1 MSGGAA
7 LIGVSKYERSVGG
20 YSGGGKRPAAARMPA
35 DPVRA
40 LAPTLNRNDRL
51 ESVIFISTGGG
62 APPPPRTD
70 ADTEPRRSRAAAQR
84 GRRRFSTGGGAPP
97 PPRTDADT
105 EPRRSRAAAQRGRR
119 RFSTGGGAP
128 PPPRTDADAEPRRS
142 RAAAHRGRR

>member
-51 ESVIFISTGGG
+51 ESVIFFPLAAG
-62 APPPPRTD
+62 PH
-70 ADTEPRRSRAAAQR
+70 PRRELTPTLSRGVPWPRLSVAAGAADKDQKCQKINR
-84 GRRRFSTGGGAPP
+84 GVHRQADFFQSGASRTPP
-97 PPRTDADT
+97 VCDSSHAL
-105 EPRRSRAAAQRGRR
+105 
-119 RFSTGGGAP
+119 
-128 PPPRTDADAEPRRS
+128 
-142 RAAAHRGRR
+142 